1 MSSLL
6 TAVHTCLQSENET
19 LEMTINL
26 ISIMA
31 QTHVQ
36 LQSAKIKYLQ
46 ILCNYVNK
54 SKIVSII
61 ISLSHVSDRH
71 KNKLSLGIN
80 IISLDEIFNTKANIC
95 VAILEYFFCYQ

>member
-1 MSSLL
+1 
-6 TAVHTCLQSENET
+6 
-19 LEMTINL
+19 
-26 ISIMA
+26 MA

-61 ISLSHVSDRH
+61 ISLSHVPDLYSNIFSSL